1 MMKQFHSFRLDP
13 VNLCLWRGDAR
24 VPLRPKA
31 FDLLRYL
38 VEHADRLVTQDEILE
53 ALWAGT
59 YVNPEV
65 VKKYVLEVRKA
76 LGDRPGAPAF
86 IETVPRR
93 GYRFVAP
100 VRDSAIPGPSSS
112 TRTGSRVVVGR
123 ATPRARLERCFDQ
136 ALQGQRQVIFVTGEA
151 GVGKTTLAE
160 VFHQHVAGRPKV
172 RIARG
177 QCVEG
182 FGGKEAYYPL
192 LEALGQLMRGRDRA
206 PVVQTL
212 AERAPTWLVQ
222 FPSLVKT
229 EQREA
234 LQRDLLGTTRERMVR
249 EICEALE
256 ALTSESPLVL
266 VLEDLHW
273 VDLSTLDVIS
283 ALARRRGP
291 TRLLVLG
298 TYRPADIAGGSP
310 LRGLK
315 QDLLVHQ
322 LCEEIALAPLEEVE
336 VGEYLA
342 AEFPNADLPS
352 GLARLIHRHSG
363 GNPLFMAAIVQDMV
377 KKSLIAE
384 DRGAWGLA
392 VPLEDI
398 APAVPETLQ
407 QMLEVQFAQ
416 LSEAEQRILERA
428 SVAGE
433 RFSVWAIT
441 TAADVS
447 PEHVE
452 RVCEGL
458 ADRQQ
463 FIRSAGLQQ
472 LADESVSS
480 SYEFRHSLY
489 RGTVYERLSDA
500 HRSRLHRMIGDRLK
514 SLCTLGQQELA
525 GELATHF
532 EEGGD
537 YRQAVDYLILSAA
550 NAVRR
555 FAYRESIQPLER
567 ALALVPRCPAGT
579 RAGLEI
585 LVRERLGDTHYWFGA
600 MPDSARAYES
610 AAARAAAAGLTAAR
624 VHALSC
630 LVRPFGLIEPDRGIA
645 AIEEAE
651 HLAASLDDP
660 LQQAHIRLLA
670 AGSRLLYD
678 TWRTKD
684 WDTCAAAREAIHRL
698 TDAEL
703 PPYHRVI
710 YAHLQLLKG
719 EYADALRNLDPGI
732 PTMNEP
738 ASLMAYFFAL
748 SGRTLA
754 LLHSGQFGDL
764 MRIIRA
770 GTAMAEKN
778 GSDPWLFSFREA
790 WLRTVIRDFAGARQ
804 LCDTLSRTTGEQS
817 QRQPVTWIL
826 SPPRRTSR
834 SRTIARLATGYA
846 DLEHGRYEEATRQFQ
861 AILDPEI
868 TPKFFLHWY
877 WRMNAQLGLCNV
889 WLAAGDLR
897 RARTEADRFLESAC
911 STAEPNLQALAWEA
925 QARIEMAGQNWTA
938 ALDRIQK
945 GLAIV
950 ETFGIPV
957 AGWQVHA
964 TYWDVCRLT
973 RDDAAAETHRAQA
986 EAALDSLADSFDA
999 DDPLRQLFLSASE
1012 VRRIR
1017 SAGAGGEDVQE
1028 DGSNA
1033 RARTDRR
1040 SARRRGARRR

>member
-13 VNLCLWRGDAR
+13 VNLCLWRGDER
-24 VPLRPKA
+24 IPLRPKA

-38 VEHADRLVTQDEILE
+38 VEHADRLVSQDEILE

-65 VKKYVLEVRKA
+65 VKKYILEVRKA
-76 LGDRPGAPAF
+76 LGDRPGTPAF

-112 TRTGSRVVVGR
+112 TGTGSRVVVGR

-291 TRLLVLG
+291 ARLLVLG

-610 AAARAAAAGLTAAR
+610 AAARAVAAGLTAAR

-630 LVRPFGLIEPDRGIA
+630 LIRPFGLIEPDRGIA

-999 DDPLRQLFLSASE
+999 DDPLRQLFLSAPE

-1017 SAGAGGEDVQE
+1017 RSGASGEDVQE
-1028 DGSNA
+1028 DGPNA

-1040 SARRRGARRR
+1040 PARRRGDRRR